1 MSAKHWVFSV
11 NDIGHHFHQLKLA
24 QEAFLNQLYLGE
36 LVQAVVYTTADL
48 LRFDEG
54 EDVTLVQPERLDGR
68 DAQSSAIHAY
78 RDWYILSHRSSKLVR
93 RYPGVLQLT
102 GDTAWTLDTAAAVA
116 NLNHCK
122 QLLESAVVA
131 AGNTQHARWLALRAV
146 APGVVANHLYRQVHC
161 VADGHS
167 PVASVTFAWARREVA
182 RRTSKD
188 VEITRL
194 SAAGVHLDVM
204 ERLDQ
209 VPEDAD
215 LLRCRPMRL
224 QPMMTVRTIA
234 PARVSNHV
242 AALPVLILQEQPV
255 KVGQLAPFDLSAA
268 PVKQSRAKRTQREAV
283 IPEVG
288 LFVVATAHRSD
299 SD

>member
-1 MSAKHWVFSV
+1 M

-36 LVQAVVYTTADL
+36 LVQAVVYTTDDL

-78 RDWYILSHRSSKLVR
+78 RDWYILSHHSSKLVR

-116 NLNHCK
+116 NLNRCK
-122 QLLESAVVA
+122 QQLESAVVA
-131 AGNTQHARWLALRAV
+131 AGTTSHARWLALREV

-161 VADGHS
+161 YADSHS

-188 VEITRL
+188 IELSRL
-194 SAAGVHLDVM
+194 AASGALPHTVD
-204 ERLDQ
+204 RLHQ

-224 QPMMTVRTIA
+224 QPMMTVRTMA
-234 PARVSNHV
+234 PARVTNHV
-242 AALPVLILQEQPV
+242 AALPVLLLQAEAT
-255 KVGQLAPFDLSAA
+255 KVGQLAPFDLSTSPA
-268 PVKQSRAKRTQREAV
+268 KQARTKRSRREAV
-283 IPEVG
+283 VPEAG
-288 LFVVATAHRSD
+288 LFVVAAAHRSD